1 MPGQADKLLKPGSK
15 FGDYTVIRLLGAGG
29 MGAVYLIRGD
39 QSGEEFAVKILDPE
53 VEKSDVEYKRR
64 FIFEAELAMSIR
76 HPNLIGVYDVGRDP
90 DTGFAY
96 IIMEYVPGGTVR
108 DRISK
113 WGALSI
119 EESSDIVC
127 RVAQGLVAVNAH
139 HVVHRDIKPDNIMFT
154 ADGVTP
160 KLADLGIARRKTAGT
175 QSTALTQS
183 GYLIGSPAYM
193 APEQMLDSHNADIR
207 ADIHAL
213 GVSFWEMLAGRR
225 PFETDDA
232 MELVARAMKGEPI
245 PDIRRF
251 RSDVPPALAQF
262 IAKMCHPDVAQRFQT
277 PQAVVDELQAL
288 RLRGFALPHSNRM
301 EKATTL
307 RKKHQTAICVG
318 ATAIV
323 VGVLLVAT
331 AVVSLVKMV
340 RPPQAVKRVVV
351 VQEQPPA
358 SEVVS
363 VTEEKASVQSVEMAV
378 DESLPT
384 ESGENGTG
392 VEEQEVDSV
401 VAAVQSTKS
410 TPAKPSTNQTQR
422 ATVKPVA
429 RVFSEVWAVE
439 LRKYVIC
446 CARAAKTGE
455 EARREAVAQ
464 VVNEA
469 RALDPDLRIYSL
481 EGKPCIA
488 GYPILTPEKR
498 LVLRAGKIFLMLEM
512 LRAECPKLMSLYAE
526 QKAKAT
532 APLKRS
538 RTLSLADTVR
548 LLEQAVGHEL
558 GTFFESYGIVVD
570 SSKSIFAQP

>member
-1 MPGQADKLLKPGSK
+1 MPGQADKLLQPGGK
-15 FGDYTVIRLLGAGG
+15 FGDYTVVRLLGSGG

-39 QSGEEFAVKILDPE
+39 RSGDQFAVKILDPE

-64 FIFEAELAMSIR
+64 FIFEAELAMSIQ
-76 HPNLIGVYDVGRDP
+76 HPNLIRVYDVGRDP

-119 EESSDIVC
+119 EEATDIVC

-160 KLADLGIARRKTAGT
+160 KLADLGIARRSTGGT
-175 QSTALTQS
+175 KSTALTQS

-193 APEQMLDSHNADIR
+193 APEQMLDSHHADIR

-232 MELVARAMKGEPI
+232 MELVARAMRGEPV

-251 RSDVPPALAQF
+251 RPDVPQTLSAL
-262 IAKMCHPDVAQRFQT
+262 IAKMCHPDVTQRFQT
-277 PQAVVDELQAL
+277 PQAVVDALQAL
-288 RLRGFALPHSNRM
+288 KKRGFASIRRI
-301 EKATTL
+301 ESAERL
-307 RKKHQTAICVG
+307 RKKNQTAICLGV
-318 ATAIV
+318 TSIV
-323 VGVLLVAT
+323 VGILVVAT

-340 RPPQAVKRVVV
+340 RPSRPASVPPARVAENPLPVGPVTV
-351 VQEQPPA
+351 VQETP
-358 SEVVS
+358 S
-363 VTEEKASVQSVEMAV
+363 VDRTEKVEGETADEPRDEGPSVEESVASAAAV
-378 DESLPT
+378 
-384 ESGENGTG
+384 
-392 VEEQEVDSV
+392 V
-401 VAAVQSTKS
+401 VA
-410 TPAKPSTNQTQR
+410 TPTNKPSAKP
-422 ATVKPVA
+422 AVA
-429 RVFSEVWAVE
+429 VHPKVVRTFTEAWAPE

-446 CARAAKTGE
+446 CARTVKSGE
-455 EARREAVAQ
+455 KARREAVCK

-469 RALDPDLRIYSL
+469 RALDPDLRAYNL
-481 EGKPCIA
+481 DGRPVT
-488 GYPILTPEKR
+488 GHPLLTPEKKIVFR
-498 LVLRAGKIFLMLEM
+498 TGKLFLMLET
-512 LRAECPKLMSLYAE
+512 LRAECPDLMTKYATA
-526 QKAKAT
+526 KAQAT
-532 APLKRS
+532 APLKTS
-538 RTLSLADTVR
+538 RPLSIADTVW

-558 GTFFESYGIVVD
+558 GPFFESFGVTVD
-570 SSKSIFAQP
+570 TLKSVFRK